1 MLSYPPEV
9 VPIGWTLIQE
19 INFFAQPTSTQAT
32 RPKLATGNFPLHK
45 MPLFWSHFGFGLV
58 VRVEVEEAKKI
69 LCLINVHPM
78 GTAYG
83 ECETNPTAQM

>member
-1 MLSYPPEV
+1 MLSFSPEV
-9 VPIGWTLIQE
+9 VPIGWTLIQGR
-19 INFFAQPTSTQAT
+19 IFFAQPTSAQVT
-32 RPKLATGNFPLHK
+32 RPKIATGIFPLHK
-45 MPLFWSHFGFGLV
+45 MPLFGSHFGFGLV

-69 LCLINVHPM
+69 LCLINVHLI